1 MKWLVVLFCC
11 FLFVSLSR
19 ATKYSDDAVLRIL
32 PRTES
37 EVAILRE
44 ELPIA
49 IPVSWWREPS
59 YVANYVDAHFS
70 GANLAE
76 ARDLLDAAG
85 LEYVTLIEDV
95 QEAIEA
101 SHSPPSELFTASN
114 DVEFDFSKYHSLEEI
129 SEWMI
134 TLEKTFPDLVS
145 LVDVGT
151 SFEGRTI
158 KAVKFSGANSN
169 STSAKPGLWL
179 DGGIHA
185 REWVSPAT
193 NVYVLGNLLADY
205 GKDEETTKLID
216 GLEWYILPVFNVDGY
231 SYTWAEDG
239 DRMWRKT
246 RSTTSSKICTGVD
259 PNRNWDMHWGEAG
272 TSKNPCADDFQG
284 NSAFS
289 EIEVKSVASFIQAQK
304 NINGYVNFH
313 SYSQLW
319 MSPWGYTDDLPPTPD
334 YDAQNEVSAA
344 ATAAINAVHG
354 SVFQYGPI
362 SKTIYPAS
370 GSSADWTYGVC
381 GILYSYGVELR
392 DTGKYGFL
400 LPEDQII
407 PSGEETLAGVK
418 VLAHAVLEAGLPDRK

>member
-1 MKWLVVLFCC
+1 MFSPAQNLTPL
-11 FLFVSLSR
+11 
-19 ATKYSDDAVLRIL
+19 ATRSPPTPPTSPVLRIT

-37 EVAILRE
+37 EVALLRE
-44 ELPIA
+44 DLPVA
-49 IPVSWWREPS
+49 VPTSWWREPS
-59 YVANYVDAHFS
+59 YPAQYVDAHFS
-70 GANLAE
+70 GSNLKQAQ
-76 ARDLLDAAG
+76 ALLDNAG
-85 LEYVTLIEDV
+85 FSYTTLIDDV
-95 QEAIEA
+95 QKAIDA
-101 SHSPPSELFTASN
+101 SYEPPSQLFTASN
-114 DVEFDFSKYHSLEEI
+114 DVEFDYSKYHSLEEI
-129 SEWMI
+129 SDWMV
-134 TLEKTFPDLVS
+134 TLEKTYPDLVS
-145 LVDVGT
+145 LVDVGK

-158 KAVKFSGANSN
+158 KAVKFTGASSN
-169 STSAKPGLWL
+169 STATKAGLWL

-193 NVYVLGNLLADY
+193 NVYVLGHLLDAY
-205 GKDEETTKLID
+205 GKDDETTKLID

-246 RSTTSSKICTGVD
+246 RSTTSSKLCTGVD

-284 NSAFS
+284 KSAFS
-289 EIEVKSVASFIQAQK
+289 EIEVSSVASFIQSQK

-319 MSPWGYTDDLPPTPD
+319 MSPWGYTDNLPETED
-334 YDAQNEVSAA
+334 YNKQNDVSEAA
-344 ATAAINAVHG
+344 AAAIKAIHG
-354 SVFQYGPI
+354 SEFEFGPI

-392 DTGKYGFL
+392 DTGAYGFL
-400 LPEDQII
+400 LPEDQIV
-407 PSGEETLAGVK
+407 PSGEEILPAVK
-418 VLAHAVLEAGLPDRK
+418 VLAHAVLDAGVPDRK